1 MQSDMQKRNHK
12 IFIIIFIIDR
22 ANLCLNFFDLIR
34 EIVIAIIRS

>member
-1 MQSDMQKRNHK
+1 MRYGKKKPQNIHHYIYK
-12 IFIIIFIIDR
+12 DR